1 MNTAGLRTGRAYS
14 KVVRAAAQLKR
25 YVVDKII
32 HGWRLI
38 RNPIF
43 HA

>member
-25 YVVDKII
+25 YNNKIEWKNY
-32 HGWRLI
+32 GRF
-38 RNPIF
+38 R
-43 HA
+43 